1 MRQNSI
7 SGWAKLEYRSGPCR
21 SIGAEA
27 QHALRMEHGVYA
39 SRSIQCG
46 RPGAGFGPVYGGA
59 HMSAAALEK
68 HYRVREV
75 AALWGFSDNT
85 IIGIFASEPGVIRL
99 ESGVGRRKYTTL
111 SIPESLALRIHE
123 RLGQVPLQTQLSA
136 GNPLRVIRLR
146 DLYAGMAKKPRNV
159 LKLKSGQQPA
169 NRERV
174 SEAMRPT
181 VGKATGRVAS
191 ASAHRPHLRDR
202 QGSCWNRNRMEASA
216 TAIRR
221 HQCPA

>member
-7 SGWAKLEYRSGPCR
+7 SGWAKLDYRSGPCR

-85 IIGIFASEPGVIRL
+85 IIGIFASEPGVSAWTRAL
-99 ESGVGRRKYTTL
+99 ADVSTQLCRYPKALPCVFTRDSARSRSRR
-111 SIPESLALRIHE
+111 SF
-123 RLGQVPLQTQLSA
+123 RLGTHFA
-136 GNPLRVIRLR
+136 
-146 DLYAGMAKKPRNV
+146 
-159 LKLKSGQQPA
+159 
-169 NRERV
+169 
-174 SEAMRPT
+174 
-181 VGKATGRVAS
+181 
-191 ASAHRPHLRDR
+191 
-202 QGSCWNRNRMEASA
+202 
-216 TAIRR
+216 
-221 HQCPA
+221 